1 MDITDHQW
9 QSDADAGKA
18 ATMFL
23 ISVLCRALY
32 FGTLII
38 ARFVKTKIY
47 HHN

>member
-1 MDITDHQW
+1 MDITDQQC

-23 ISVLCRALY
+23 ISVLCCAVY

-38 ARFVKTKIY
+38 AHFVKIKIY
-47 HHN
+47 HPN